1 MYKFIKRWMLP
12 LAMLT
17 GIAAYPLLSPL
28 IFLTPFLVFAMLLL
42 TFCKLS
48 PHDIH
53 IRPAHLWL
61 LLIQLTGSIAVYAA
75 ICPFNPLVAQ
85 GALVCILVPTAT
97 AAVVITGMLG
107 GNVAFITTYQLLS
120 NIAVALAAPAI
131 FSLVGTH
138 TQMPFLESFL
148 YICRRIVPVLIL
160 PLFLAW
166 LMRSLAPA
174 VHRRLTALQEV
185 SFYIWSF
192 SLTLVT
198 ASTVNS
204 LVNQETHNYTVE
216 FSLAAVSLL
225 ICIGQF
231 LLGRRIGR
239 HYGDSVSAGQGLGQK
254 NTILAIWMAHAYL
267 NPISSIAPA
276 AYVLWQNLINSL
288 QLWRKDKRQGK

>member
-48 PHDIH
+48 PRDIH

-120 NIAVALAAPAI
+120 NIAVALAAPTI

-174 VHRRLTALQEV
+174 VHRRLTALQGV

>member
-1 MYKFIKRWMLP
+1 MYKFIKKWMLP

-48 PHDIH
+48 PRDIH

-166 LMRSLAPA
+166 LIRSLAPA

-204 LVNQETHNYTVE
+204 LVNQKTHNYTVE
-216 FSLAAVSLL
+216 FSLAAVSFL

>member
-1 MYKFIKRWMLP
+1 MLP

-48 PHDIH
+48 PRDIH

-120 NIAVALAAPAI
+120 NIAVALAAPTI

-174 VHRRLTALQEV
+174 VHRRLTALQGV

>member
-48 PHDIH
+48 PRDIH

-166 LMRSLAPA
+166 LIRSLAPA

-204 LVNQETHNYTVE
+204 LVNQKTHNYTVE

-254 NTILAIWMAHAYL
+254 NTILAIWMAYAYL